1 MYFDAAF
8 CDFSWKYWLSSHIV
22 IKCLSWTL
30 IQCCSAIFWKTCYM
44 FIRFISVFCNP
55 HHAAWS
61 LASCYYVRLLF
72 STSLDCSI
80 RVTSENKFR
89 ACSSWIWSISSRN
102 NILFTNVM
110 RPFINVDGTRY
121 CFILQILILKGML
134 LTIGLWSR
142 SCRNILQGQ
151 LILIFREQELMSSFM
166 HACTFGRMST
176 PLLLACF
183 YLTYFI
189 CGKGEI
195 WLKERR
201 EGK

>member
-1 MYFDAAF
+1 MYFDPAF

-30 IQCCSAIFWKTCYM
+30 IQCCSAIFWKTCFM
-44 FIRFISVFCNP
+44 VIRFISVFCNP

-80 RVTSENKFR
+80 CVTSENKFR

-102 NILFTNVM
+102 NILFTNVT

-134 LTIGLWSR
+134 LTFGLWSR

-151 LILIFREQELMSSFM
+151 RILIFLGTRILWALSCM
-166 HACTFGRMST
+166 
-176 PLLLACF
+176 PVLLEEWALLFCWF
-183 YLTYFI
+183 VFI
-189 CGKGEI
+189 WHTSYVERGKSD
-195 WLKERR
+195 
-201 EGK
+201 